1 MYPNLKLEMW
11 RSGMRQNHLARMLQ
25 LDETTLS
32 RILNGFR
39 KPGPELKDRIAT
51 LLGRDAAWLFDESES
66 RARESKQV
74 ETSGA
79 HRSQQKSPG

>member
-11 RSGMRQNHLARMLQ
+11 RSGMRQNHLARMLK

-39 KPGPELKDRIAT
+39 KPYPELKDQIAAV
-51 LLGRDAAWLFDESES
+51 LGRDAAWLFDESEC
-66 RARESKQV
+66 RTRESKQM

-79 HRSQQKSPG
+79 QGSQQKSPA